1 MVTNKQNT
9 MNNKKKQG
17 REVKRWW
24 NYSRNLR
31 WDKYY
36 DDSSPDRFHVI
47 HRQKTTLKL
56 LDSLGLPKGAKILEL
71 GYGGG
76 QTAKKLL
83 DRGYE
88 VHGIDIS
95 DQLCEVAK
103 KRCKEYVDKNMA
115 FFSVG
120 SIEEKYDYD
129 NQFFD
134 AVIVCG
140 ALQYL
145 HNIDD
150 CLKEVFRTLKPNCHF
165 IVAQRN
171 MYAIKDLI
179 GPRRLILSL
188 ICAFTGQKTELF
200 ASFRSMFLDNDSF
213 GHSLKKYENFFLK
226 YKFLTKG
233 DETHDFN
240 FKKKLISFWRMKKN
254 LADNNF
260 LIVRSSG
267 STFFFPPKNKLGGLL
282 VSLLDKLLQFT
293 SDHIL
298 KFIFVFAD
306 NIVIDSKKQANKT
319 IHD

>member
-1 MVTNKQNT
+1 
-9 MNNKKKQG
+9 
-17 REVKRWW
+17 
-24 NYSRNLR
+24 
-31 WDKYY
+31 
-36 DDSSPDRFHVI
+36 
-47 HRQKTTLKL
+47 
-56 LDSLGLPKGAKILEL
+56 
-71 GYGGG
+71 
-76 QTAKKLL
+76 
-83 DRGYE
+83 
-88 VHGIDIS
+88 
-95 DQLCEVAK
+95 
-103 KRCKEYVDKNMA
+103 
-115 FFSVG
+115 
-120 SIEEKYDYD
+120 
-129 NQFFD
+129 
-134 AVIVCG
+134 
-140 ALQYL
+140 
-145 HNIDD
+145 
-150 CLKEVFRTLKPNCHF
+150 
-165 IVAQRN
+165 
-171 MYAIKDLI
+171 
-179 GPRRLILSL
+179 RLILSL